1 MERHSQGRLPRD
13 ELERRKGPKKG
24 QRSRKGVE
32 LRAKSEN
39 KEAKAVDLSKSKELY
54 ERAREFTPGG
64 IHSNVRWMEPHP
76 MYFSKALGAKIWD
89 VDGNEYLDCL
99 GNYGAL
105 ILGHG
110 DHDVIEAIKQQLDTG
125 LTSGVESELS
135 IEVARKMNQIIP
147 CCEKIRF
154 ANSGTEAVMHAIQIA
169 RGYTKKERILK
180 AEGNYHGWYDYIY
193 CSNRYSFKDWPL
205 PKPYPSSQGLSS
217 DVVSKTLV
225 VPWNDLEKTEEVIN
239 RYKDE
244 IAVMIIEPVNH
255 NIGCALPRN
264 GYLEGVR
271 ELTKKNNI
279 LLIFDEVITGFRPQ
293 KGGAQEHFGV
303 IPDIT
308 TLGKIIGGGFP
319 IGAYGGRKEIMKMIA
334 PEGNVYQAGTLSGNP
349 VAVAA
354 GISTLTQLQLPS
366 FYDSL
371 NKTSF
376 DFIGLLKDIVKN
388 KGIVI
393 NSFKSMFTI
402 FFNENEVNNFEDT
415 KKSDLVRFEKFFKKA
430 LDKGLFLSPSQ
441 FETNFIS
448 ATHSP
453 SDLNK
458 TADIISE
465 ILK

>member
-1 MERHSQGRLPRD
+1 M
-13 ELERRKGPKKG
+13 
-24 QRSRKGVE
+24 
-32 LRAKSEN
+32 RAKSEN

-54 ERAREFTPGG
+54 ESAREFTPGG

-89 VDGNEYLDCL
+89 ADGNEYLDCL

-135 IEVARKMNQIIP
+135 IDVARKMNQIIP
-147 CCEKIRF
+147 CCEKVRF

-255 NIGCALPRN
+255 NIGCALPRK

-279 LLIFDEVITGFRPQ
+279 LLIFDEVITGFRPAP
-293 KGGAQEHFGV
+293 GGAQEFFKVTPDLATFGKA
-303 IPDIT
+303 
-308 TLGKIIGGGFP
+308 LANGFP
-319 IGAYGGRKEIMKMIA
+319 MSAVAGRKEVM
-334 PEGNVYQAGTLSGNP
+334 EV
-349 VAVAA
+349 
-354 GISTLTQLQLPS
+354 ISP
-366 FYDSL
+366 SL
-371 NKTSF
+371 NKVSYGGTYNGHQAVLAAASATLEKLKTGEIQKQLNRQTEKLVNGFNSMSARTGVEVRMQGFGGKFQAYFTSQEVI
-376 DFIGLLKDIVKN
+376 DWRTASGADQTAHKKLRDGLLERGILWPNSCFSHPCITAAHTDQDIDRILETSEEVLEKIA
-388 KGIVI
+388 KG
-393 NSFKSMFTI
+393 
-402 FFNENEVNNFEDT
+402 
-415 KKSDLVRFEKFFKKA
+415 
-430 LDKGLFLSPSQ
+430 
-441 FETNFIS
+441 
-448 ATHSP
+448 
-453 SDLNK
+453 
-458 TADIISE
+458 
-465 ILK
+465 